1 MNRATAYSWIGA
13 VIGGIVG
20 LIISMMFG
28 EGMEILG
35 TLMFR
40 GMEVLNLTPF
50 TAAVA
55 VFVITTVA
63 GAFVGRTIVNI
74 AGYPNAKTIIGAI
87 IAGSVAG
94 MVLASVTG
102 GGAIIGAIFGAIGG
116 GIFAA
121 IAGTRTDENLKT
133 IIGGAVVSV
142 AILGG
147 VILGGAIIGSI
158 WNREFGLIAGA
169 IVGGAIGGA
178 IGGIIVSSIVGG
190 AIGGAFGG
198 IIFAFAIVGDATIV
212 GVIFA
217 CAVFGAIF
225 GATAGLREAK
235 WEKKHNIIIVLF
247 FIYVFATILGSLSM
261 GVISVHTDKKEY
273 NPDEKITISSKNSG
287 ITLLCGVPYWY
298 VYNINDSSETLV
310 YWNEVKGPQCR
321 WPQGYFGVDGIP
333 VIWNPSEVYTY
344 TGLNVGPQKGGK
356 YKVVVMVRTGGGFN
370 TSDSTIIIVK

>member
-1 MNRATAYSWIGA
+1 MNKATAYTWIGA

-20 LIISMMFG
+20 LVVSIMFG
-28 EGMEILG
+28 GGMEILG
-35 TLMFR
+35 TLVFR
-40 GMEVLNLTPF
+40 WMEVLNLTPIG
-50 TAAVA
+50 AAV
-55 VFVITTVA
+55 VVVVITIVA
-63 GAFVGRTIVNI
+63 GAIVGRTIVNV
-74 AGYPNAKTIIGAI
+74 AGYPNAKAIIGAI
-87 IAGSVAG
+87 VAGSVAG
-94 MVLASVTG
+94 MVLVNATV

-121 IAGTRTDENLKT
+121 IAGTRKDAILKT

-142 AILGG
+142 AILSG
-147 VILGGAIIGSI
+147 VILGSSGNAG
-158 WNREFGLIAGA
+158 FGLIAGA

-225 GATAGLREAK
+225 GAIAGLREAK

-247 FIYVFATILGSLSM
+247 LIYVFATILGSLSM

-298 VYNINDSSETLV
+298 VYNINDRNETLV

-321 WPQGYFGVDGIP
+321 WPQGYFGVEGIP
-333 VIWNPSEVYTY
+333 VVWNPSEVYTY
-344 TGLNVGPQKGGK
+344 TGLNVGPQKEGK

-370 TSDSTIIIVK
+370 TSDSTIITVK